1 MEQGKEL
8 SQFTAREWGVLLTR
22 IRQHIDKTQ
31 PEMADLLNAG
41 LTTYQKWEWG
51 RRKPRAE
58 YRRRIRKAFEEI
70 LYMWGILKREGEPES
85 LIPLGG
91 SEKQQLMEDDKT
103 TESPVPVVAKH
114 LQSSLDCHKSQ
125 ELLIFGECL
134 VEFLSDYSILFLCT
148 LLDFCPVVPALD
160 TLKHV

>member
-1 MEQGKEL
+1 MDQGKEL

-70 LYMWGILKREGEPES
+70 LYTWGILKREGEKDMSMPDFVNSFAEHS
-85 LIPLGG
+85 QVTV
-91 SEKQQLMEDDKT
+91 S
-103 TESPVPVVAKH
+103 
-114 LQSSLDCHKSQ
+114 DCHKSQ

-160 TLKHV
+160 TLK